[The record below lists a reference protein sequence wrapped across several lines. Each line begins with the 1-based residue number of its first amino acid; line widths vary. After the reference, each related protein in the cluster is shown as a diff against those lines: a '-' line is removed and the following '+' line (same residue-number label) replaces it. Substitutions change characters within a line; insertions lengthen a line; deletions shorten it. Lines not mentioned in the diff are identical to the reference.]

1 MKPVKVVDARMGRG
15 KTSAAIR
22 YMNERRGEQRFMF
35 ITPYLTEVE
44 RVRDAC
50 GFIEPKSENQT
61 KTADLRRLLH
71 EGRSVSMTHA
81 LFYLMDRSMMN
92 VLRERGYALIVDE
105 SLDLISRLNISA
117 KDTKLITQQLTTE
130 DENGWLAWNDSD
142 YEGRFDDFKRLA
154 DTKALFRLDS
164 ALMNIVSP
172 DVFDAFSEVIMLTY
186 MFDGQYQRGYFDYCG
201 IEYEVVGVETDEL
214 GFKFSDK
221 PDSPPPLDFSS
232 LITILDN
239 KRMNRVGDSRTA
251 LSKNWYAG
259 RSNDDEEVKAVR
271 RNLENF
277 FRHHSGDTGGTRIWT
292 TFKTEVRKV
301 VSTGGRFRSSY
312 LPMNIRATNEYREA
326 TAVAYLVNRFC
337 DPNITKFFAEKN
349 IHIDNEAFALSEMLQ
364 FIWRSAIRDN
374 KPITLYIPS
383 KRMRDLLVNW
393 INETKQGGH

>member
-1 MKPVKVVDARMGRG
+1 MKPIKVVDARMGRG

-22 YMNERRGEQRFMF
+22 YMNERRHEQRFMF

-172 DVFDAFSEVIMLTY
+172 DVFDTFSEVIMLTY

-221 PDSPPPLDFSS
+221 PDSPPPLDLSS

-259 RSNDDEEVKAVR
+259 RSNDDEDVKAVR

-301 VSTGGRFRSSY
+301 VSAGGRFRSSY

>member
-1 MKPVKVVDARMGRG
+1 MKPVRVVDARMGRG

-35 ITPYLTEVE
+35 ITPYLSEVE

-61 KTADLRRLLH
+61 KTADLRRLLY
-71 EGRSVSMTHA
+71 EGRNVSMTHA
-81 LFYLMDRSMMN
+81 LFYLMDRSMMD
-92 VLRERGYALIVDE
+92 VIQKKGYALVVDE
-105 SLDLISRLNISA
+105 SLDLIARLNVSA
-117 KDTKLITQQLTTE
+117 KDTRLITQQLATE
-130 DENGWLAWNDSD
+130 DENGWLAWNDSE

-154 DTKALFRLDS
+154 DAKALFRLDS

-172 DVFDAFSEVIMLTY
+172 KVFEVFTEVIMLTY
-186 MFDGQYQRGYFDYCG
+186 MFEGQYQRGYFDYCG
-201 IEYEVVGVETDEL
+201 IEYDIVGVETDEH

-221 PDSPPPLDFSS
+221 PDAPPPLDLSS

-239 KRMNRVGDSRTA
+239 KRMNRVGELRTA
-251 LSKNWYAG
+251 LSKNWYG
-259 RSNDDEEVKAVR
+259 SRSAEDEDVKAIR

-277 FRHHSGDTGGTRIWT
+277 FRHHSGESGGARIWT
-292 TFKTEVRKV
+292 TFKADVRKV
-301 VSTGGRFRSSY
+301 VSTGGRFKNSY

-337 DPNITKFFAEKN
+337 DPNITKFFAEKD

-383 KRMRDLLVNW
+383 KRMRDLLIGW
-393 INETKQGGH
+393 IDETKQGGK

>member
-1 MKPVKVVDARMGRG
+1 MGRG

-22 YMNERRGEQRFMF
+22 YMNERRCEQRFMF

-221 PDSPPPLDFSS
+221 PDSPPPLDLSS

-277 FRHHSGDTGGTRIWT
+277 FRHHSGDAGGTRIWT

>member
-35 ITPYLTEVE
+35 ITPYLGEVE
-44 RVRDAC
+44 RIRDAC
-50 GFIEPKSENQT
+50 GFQEPKSENQT
-61 KTADLRRLLH
+61 KSADLRRLLY
-71 EGRSVSMTHA
+71 EGRNISTTHA
-81 LFYLMDRSMMN
+81 LFYLMDGRMLDIVREKGY
-92 VLRERGYALIVDE
+92 VLVVDE
-105 SLDLISRLNISA
+105 SLDLISRLNVSD
-117 KDTKLITQQLTTE
+117 KDTRLIIQQLTTE
-130 DENGWLAWNDSD
+130 DENGWLSWNDAE
-142 YEGRFDDFKRLA
+142 YEGRFDDFKKLA

-172 DVFDAFSEVIMLTY
+172 EVFEAFSEVVMLTY
-186 MFDGQYQRGYFDYCG
+186 MFEGQYQRGYFDYCG
-201 IEYEVVGVETDEL
+201 IPYEIVGVEHDAE
-214 GFKFSDK
+214 GFRFSDK
-221 PDSPPPLDFSS
+221 PDSPPPLDLSS
-232 LITILDN
+232 LVNILDN
-239 KRMNRVGDSRTA
+239 ARMNKIGDARTA
-251 LSKNWYAG
+251 LSKNWYTNKSAE
-259 RSNDDEEVKAVR
+259 NADIKAVR

-277 FRHHSGDTGGTRIWT
+277 FRYHSGDTTGGKIWT
-292 TFKTEVRKV
+292 TFKTDRDKV
-301 VSTGGRFRSSY
+301 VATRGRFKNEF

-337 DPNITKFFAEKN
+337 DPNITKFFAEKG

-393 INETKQGGH
+393 INDTKQGGK